1 MKNRTSIVQENLNR
15 ELGKELAQKRYN
27 AGLTQAQ
34 VIDELERREK
44 EALVNLGLSEEE
56 ADACIYAEGEELSPE
71 LKRKLRKAGI
81 KKAMCGRRLPT
92 LVIVKLEKLKF
103 LRHCTSCFW
112 KFTENRLVLFI

>member
-44 EALVNLGLSEEE
+44 EALLNLGL
-56 ADACIYAEGEELSPE
+56 
-71 LKRKLRKAGI
+71 
-81 KKAMCGRRLPT
+81 
-92 LVIVKLEKLKF
+92 
-103 LRHCTSCFW
+103 
-112 KFTENRLVLFI
+112 